1 MQPVSSNHIQNNVI
15 PTPKMTSGQRE
26 ATSYPVKTPLRR
38 NPGILPEDV
47 VTLTK
52 DRSANLSV
60 KKEPS
65 APVNASESKA
75 LRDGFSTYA

>member
-1 MQPVSSNHIQNNVI
+1 MLPVSGSHIQNIVI
-15 PTPKMTSGQRE
+15 PTPQRTSGQK
-26 ATSYPVKTPLRR
+26 AAGSYPVHPPLRR
-38 NPGILPEDV
+38 SSAVLTEDV
-47 VTLTK
+47 VSLSK

-75 LRDGFSTYA
+75 LRDSFSTYA